1 MKGRLNAHVL
11 FSNEV
16 DEQVLRDFISALRI
30 ELVDRPLSEPA
41 LRELARKVGE
51 DKLKHHGFKKAEVDS
66 SDEKALLAGVVIAE
80 INADSYREAI
90 RKVPNEHAIGLMPF
104 DTNDGLAE
112 VGWQEHYAYAM
123 NLFQTSPIFETR
135 DADLRGAFVGEQ
147 TAGNSKWFKNF
158 QAGLNNIPRLAVS
171 GSDAHCFVGT
181 TGDNNKRG
189 YGDYP
194 SGKRTW
200 IKADPTFHGLK
211 QAILE
216 PAKRSFIGDKPPKV
230 QEVESNKTFYIESIE
245 ISKTGNKAGVG
256 RWLHGCDIP
265 LNPDLV
271 AVIGN
276 KGSGKSALADVIA
289 TLGNSKQS
297 KHFSFLKKD
306 RFWVRPANP
315 HATSPEH

>member
-147 TAGNSKWFKNF
+147 TAGNS
-158 QAGLNNIPRLAVS
+158 S
-171 GSDAHCFVGT
+171 GSRTF
-181 TGDNNKRG
+181 KR
-189 YGDYP
+189 
-194 SGKRTW
+194 
-200 IKADPTFHGLK
+200 
-211 QAILE
+211 
-216 PAKRSFIGDKPPKV
+216 V
-230 QEVESNKTFYIESIE
+230 
-245 ISKTGNKAGVG
+245 
-256 RWLHGCDIP
+256 
-265 LNPDLV
+265 
-271 AVIGN
+271 
-276 KGSGKSALADVIA
+276 
-289 TLGNSKQS
+289 
-297 KHFSFLKKD
+297 
-306 RFWVRPANP
+306 
-315 HATSPEH
+315 

>member
-194 SGKRTW
+194 PGNGRGSKRTQRSMASS
-200 IKADPTFHGLK
+200 KPFLSRRSAPSLVTSRPRFKKSSPTRPLHRVDRD
-211 QAILE
+211 QQNRE
-216 PAKRSFIGDKPPKV
+216 
-230 QEVESNKTFYIESIE
+230 Q
-245 ISKTGNKAGVG
+245 G
-256 RWLHGCDIP
+256 RCRA
-265 LNPDLV
+265 V
-271 AVIGN
+271 A
-276 KGSGKSALADVIA
+276 ARL
-289 TLGNSKQS
+289 
-297 KHFSFLKKD
+297 
-306 RFWVRPANP
+306 
-315 HATSPEH
+315 